1 MQQDLSKDE
10 NERENLYIKRSKL
23 ITKIYNLDNIEEA
36 NKFEK
41 QIIETEISK
50 DDSSRMFKEIKD
62 LNKMKPKTPLI
73 IKEGNQYT
81 TNKKREVKLIEKHV

>member
-36 NKFEK
+36 NKIEK
-41 QIIETEISK
+41 QIVDNEISK
-50 DDSSRMFKEIKD
+50 DDSSRMVKELKD
-62 LNKMKPKTPLI
+62 
-73 IKEGNQYT
+73 
-81 TNKKREVKLIEKHV
+81 H

>member
-36 NKFEK
+36 KKIEK
-41 QIIETEISK
+41 QIVDTEISK
-50 DDSSRMFKEIKD
+50 DDSSRIFKELKD
-62 LNKMKPKTPLI
+62 
-73 IKEGNQYT
+73 Y
-81 TNKKREVKLIEKHV
+81 

>member
-36 NKFEK
+36 NKIEK
-41 QIIETEISK
+41 QIVDTEISK
-50 DDSSRMFKEIKD
+50 DDSSRIFKD
-62 LNKMKPKTPLI
+62 LKD
-73 IKEGNQYT
+73 Y
-81 TNKKREVKLIEKHV
+81 

>member
-36 NKFEK
+36 NKIE
-41 QIIETEISK
+41 QIVDTEISK
-50 DDSSRMFKEIKD
+50 DDSSRIFKELKD
-62 LNKMKPKTPLI
+62 
-73 IKEGNQYT
+73 Y
-81 TNKKREVKLIEKHV
+81 